1 MHTTNELIQL
11 AAQQGIS
18 VTRRTLSDWSAREL
32 IAHPTQHGRGRGPGA
47 RYDWSDDTLDRVA
60 LIAPAMK
67 GFHRESFAVML
78 LWFNG
83 FDVPMAKVRHAIL
96 SIRELFVYFA
106 AMRDDMMAHVGASAP
121 GDDQADWV
129 SHQAV
134 QIAGGDHE
142 AADDMEAMFHLLVID
157 RPDANII
164 GSMIRR
170 AVAEQSVSGRLPT
183 RKDINGIL
191 RFVRQ
196 GIPVHTLLTTAAEKT
211 DDEWL
216 RARGQW
222 LHVLRAA
229 RRLSGSMGLDRAD
242 FRPVGYQVTIGMAP
256 VIFLALLLWDDPRKR
271 RWLAI
276 LHQTSR
282 QFKAWVGEEP
292 EDADLIRAFILRRVE
307 HMAATSKL
315 GRLKPR
321 FPKPPKS
328 V

>member
-1 MHTTNELIQL
+1 
-11 AAQQGIS
+11 
-18 VTRRTLSDWSAREL
+18 
-32 IAHPTQHGRGRGPGA
+32 
-47 RYDWSDDTLDRVA
+47 
-60 LIAPAMK
+60 
-67 GFHRESFAVML
+67 
-78 LWFNG
+78 
-83 FDVPMAKVRHAIL
+83 MAKVRHAIL
-96 SIRELFVYFA
+96 STRELFVSFA
-106 AMRDDMMAHVGASAP
+106 AMREDMMAHVGASGP

-157 RPDANII
+157 RPDASII
-164 GSMIRR
+164 ASMIRR
-170 AVAEQSVSGRLPT
+170 AVAEQPVSGRLPT

-191 RFVRQ
+191 KFARQ
-196 GIPVHTLLTTAAEKT
+196 RIPVHTLLATAAGKT

-216 RARGQW
+216 RARSQW

-229 RRLSGSMGLDRAD
+229 RRLSGSLGIDRAD
-242 FRPVGYQVTIGMAP
+242 FRAVGYQVTIGMAP
-256 VIFLALLLWDDPRKR
+256 LIFLVLLLWDDPRKR
-271 RWLAI
+271 RWLMI
-276 LHQTSR
+276 LHQASR
-282 QFKAWVGEEP
+282 QFKAWVDEEP

-315 GRLKPR
+315 GRRKPR